1 MTKAHYEPG
10 RQDRNHRWVWNN
22 YIYDMF
28 HVGYITYLSWL
39 RRDPDYSAYI
49 KRLKA
54 ERRAD
59 MEARKAERMKSPRR
73 ARRTPAQH
81 RVRKVSCET
90 RTDAARR
97 SFRRAVLFSIPKLRK
112 TWSMKRA
119 TILTTNENS
128 EKRGQIQN
136 ISQQKINTKTPK
148 NAYNLN
154 VGKIVGLN
162 VGKRKLQKAPTNT
175 DYRITK
181 KQYQNSEKR
190 HVFKT

>member
-1 MTKAHYEPG
+1 
-10 RQDRNHRWVWNN
+10 
-22 YIYDMF
+22 
-28 HVGYITYLSWL
+28 
-39 RRDPDYSAYI
+39 
-49 KRLKA
+49 
-54 ERRAD
+54 
-59 MEARKAERMKSPRR
+59 
-73 ARRTPAQH
+73 
-81 RVRKVSCET
+81 
-90 RTDAARR
+90 
-97 SFRRAVLFSIPKLRK
+97 
-112 TWSMKRA
+112 MKRA

-181 KQYQNSEKR
+181 KQYQKLIDGNFIDK
-190 HVFKT
+190 FYDFIACQI

>member
-1 MTKAHYEPG
+1 
-10 RQDRNHRWVWNN
+10 
-22 YIYDMF
+22 
-28 HVGYITYLSWL
+28 
-39 RRDPDYSAYI
+39 
-49 KRLKA
+49 
-54 ERRAD
+54 
-59 MEARKAERMKSPRR
+59 
-73 ARRTPAQH
+73 
-81 RVRKVSCET
+81 
-90 RTDAARR
+90 
-97 SFRRAVLFSIPKLRK
+97 
-112 TWSMKRA
+112 MKRA

-181 KQYQNSEKR
+181 KTIPKLRKTPCFQNIAKSMANENSQKRHALRRNFTYQNSLSNTEYPKGVDSIR
-190 HVFKT
+190 

>member
-1 MTKAHYEPG
+1 
-10 RQDRNHRWVWNN
+10 
-22 YIYDMF
+22 
-28 HVGYITYLSWL
+28 
-39 RRDPDYSAYI
+39 
-49 KRLKA
+49 
-54 ERRAD
+54 
-59 MEARKAERMKSPRR
+59 
-73 ARRTPAQH
+73 
-81 RVRKVSCET
+81 
-90 RTDAARR
+90 
-97 SFRRAVLFSIPKLRK
+97 
-112 TWSMKRA
+112 MKRA

-181 KQYQNSEKR
+181 KQYQNSLPIEQSKDALL
-190 HVFKT
+190 VKASMTAPPAVNTQP

>member
-1 MTKAHYEPG
+1 
-10 RQDRNHRWVWNN
+10 
-22 YIYDMF
+22 
-28 HVGYITYLSWL
+28 
-39 RRDPDYSAYI
+39 
-49 KRLKA
+49 
-54 ERRAD
+54 
-59 MEARKAERMKSPRR
+59 
-73 ARRTPAQH
+73 
-81 RVRKVSCET
+81 
-90 RTDAARR
+90 
-97 SFRRAVLFSIPKLRK
+97 
-112 TWSMKRA
+112 MKRA

-181 KQYQNSEKR
+181 KQYQNSENIAKSMAKSMANENSQKR
-190 HVFKT
+190 HALRRNFTYQNSLSNTEYPKGVDSIR